1 MKDEL
6 NKNYPPDEEGYN
18 DEVNKSSRLTK
29 IIMPI
34 ILMLVLGIVAYTIYS
49 FFLSSNETKQNN
61 VKSMKEETGFNN
73 EEEEPFFMDSPAD
86 ALDKLHKEQEAKIN
100 KKDNEI
106 NAADELFDKEM
117 LLDEKQNKKSGSFS
131 NLEPIAPTTLAPATS
146 KEIIEKATNSEILA
160 PTPIIETKYQT
171 TEHLKNNN
179 LELFIQTGTF
189 LKYKPNEKFLN
200 SIQELG
206 LSYKIDIYL
215 HNNQSITRVL
225 VGPFKTK
232 SEANEALLSIREKIA
247 KDAFILKTR
256 LH

>member
-117 LLDEKQNKKSGSFS
+117 LLDEKQNKKSGIDADSVFDFS
-131 NLEPIAPTTLAPATS
+131 VLD
-146 KEIIEKATNSEILA
+146 
-160 PTPIIETKYQT
+160 
-171 TEHLKNNN
+171 
-179 LELFIQTGTF
+179 
-189 LKYKPNEKFLN
+189 NE
-200 SIQELG
+200 EEE
-206 LSYKIDIYL
+206 
-215 HNNQSITRVL
+215 NQ
-225 VGPFKTK
+225 
-232 SEANEALLSIREKIA
+232 
-247 KDAFILKTR
+247 
-256 LH
+256 